1 MNLRYVARRL
11 IGALGMLAFVLV
23 FNFFLFRIVDS
34 DPLAKYRG
42 RVLTAAKR
50 QEIIH
55 KFGLDG
61 SKWEQ
66 FVRYIKQTAQFNFGY
81 STDSGQR
88 VWHEIALALPNTLL
102 LVGISTIITVI
113 LGLWV
118 GAKAGWKR
126 GGSFDKTS
134 TGISMV
140 LYAMPEFWLGMLLLV
155 FLGARTGWFPT
166 GGVRDLTH
174 HYTGI
179 QAVLDRGNHLV
190 LPVLTL
196 VLAYLGS
203 YSLVM
208 RSSILETVSEDYLT
222 VARAKGLRDDEVMRR
237 HAVPNALLPS
247 VSLIAIGFGFIV
259 GGAITTETVFSY
271 PGLGL
276 ATSGAIKKNDLPMLQ
291 ALFMFSSAALI
302 VANLSADLLYGY
314 LDPRI
319 RREAR

>member
-1 MNLRYVARRL
+1 MNPRFLARRL
-11 IGALGMLAFVLV
+11 VSAAGMLAFVLV

-42 RVLTAAKR
+42 RVLTAEKR
-50 QEIIH
+50 QAIIQR
-55 KFGLDG
+55 FGLNG

-66 FVRYIKQTAQFNFGY
+66 LLRYVKQTVRLDFGY
-81 STDSGQR
+81 STDTGR
-88 VWHEIALALPNTLL
+88 PVWTTIKELLPNTLW
-102 LVGISTIITVI
+102 LVGLSTVITVA
-113 LGLWV
+113 LGLWL
-118 GAKAGWKR
+118 GAKAGWRR
-126 GGSFDKTS
+126 GSRFDKFS
-134 TGISMV
+134 TGTSML

-166 GGVRDLTH
+166 GGVRDLTRDL
-174 HYTGI
+174 TG
-179 QAVLDRGNHLV
+179 VEVVVDRARHLF

-203 YSLVM
+203 YCLIM
-208 RSSILETVSEDYLT
+208 RSSIIETVREDYLT

-247 VSLIAIGFGFIV
+247 VSLIAIGFGFVV

-276 ATSGAIKKNDLPMLQ
+276 ATSDAIKNDDLAMLQ
-291 ALFMFSSAALI
+291 ALFFLSSAALI
-302 VANLSADLLYGY
+302 VANLVADLLYGY

-319 RREAR
+319 RREHR

>member
-1 MNLRYVARRL
+1 VNPRYVGRRL
-11 IGALGMLAFVLV
+11 MGALGMLVFVLV

-34 DPLAKYRG
+34 DPLSKYRG
-42 RVLTAAKR
+42 RVLTAEKR
-50 QEIIH
+50 QEIIA
-55 KFGLDG
+55 KFGLEG

-66 FVRYIKQTAQFNFGY
+66 FVRYIKQTARFNFGY

-88 VWHEIALALPNTLL
+88 VWKVIWDALPNTLL
-102 LVGISTIITVI
+102 LVGISTVITIAV
-113 LGLWV
+113 GLWV
-118 GAKAGWKR
+118 GAKAGWRR
-126 GGSFDKTS
+126 GSGFDKSS
-134 TGISMV
+134 TGIAML

-155 FLGARTGWFPT
+155 FFGARAGWFPT
-166 GGVRDLTH
+166 GGVRDLTRHLSGFPMVVDRAH
-174 HYTGI
+174 H
-179 QAVLDRGNHLV
+179 LF

-196 VLAYLGS
+196 VLAYVGS

-208 RSSILETVSEDYLT
+208 RSSILETVGEDYLT
-222 VARAKGLRDDEVMRR
+222 VARAKGLRDDDVMRR

-247 VSLIAIGFGFIV
+247 VSLIAISFGFII

-276 ATSGAIKKNDLPMLQ
+276 ATSEAIRKNDLPMLQ

-302 VANLSADLLYGY
+302 VANLAADLLYGY

>member
-1 MNLRYVARRL
+1 MNPRYLARRL
-11 IGALGMLAFVLV
+11 VSAAGMLAFVLV

-50 QEIIH
+50 QEIIQ

-61 SKWEQ
+61 SKWDQ
-66 FVRYIKQTAQFNFGY
+66 LVRYVKQTVRLDFGY
-81 STDSGQR
+81 STDTGR
-88 VWHEIALALPNTLL
+88 PVWATIKELLPNTLW
-102 LVGISTIITVI
+102 LVGLSTVITVA
-113 LGLWV
+113 LGLWL
-118 GAKAGWKR
+118 GAKAGWRR
-126 GGSFDKTS
+126 GSRFDKLT
-134 TGISMV
+134 TGGSMV

-166 GGVRDLTH
+166 GGVRDLTQH
-174 HYTGI
+174 LTGFDAI
-179 QAVLDRGNHLV
+179 IDRGRHLF

-203 YSLVM
+203 YSLIM
-208 RSSILETVSEDYLT
+208 RSSIIETVREDYLT

-237 HAVPNALLPS
+237 HAVPNAMLPS
-247 VSLIAIGFGFIV
+247 VSLIAIGFGFVV

-276 ATSGAIKKNDLPMLQ
+276 ATSDAIKNDDLAMLQ
-291 ALFMFSSAALI
+291 ALFFLSSAALI
-302 VANLSADLLYGY
+302 VANLVADLLYGY

-319 RREAR
+319 RREHR

>member
-1 MNLRYVARRL
+1 MNLRYVLRRL
-11 IGALGMLAFVLV
+11 VGALGMLAFVLF

-34 DPLAKYRG
+34 DPLAKYHG
-42 RVLTAAKR
+42 RVLTADKR
-50 QEIIH
+50 REIIH

-66 FVRYIKQTAQFNFGY
+66 FVRYIKQTLQLNFGY
-81 STDSGQR
+81 SSDSGQR
-88 VWHEIALALPNTLL
+88 VWKEITAALPNTLL
-102 LVGISTIITVI
+102 LVGISTVITVV

-118 GAKAGWKR
+118 GAKAGWRR
-126 GGSFDKTS
+126 GSGFDKSS
-134 TGISMV
+134 TGVSMV

-166 GGVRDLTH
+166 GGVRDLTRH
-174 HYTGI
+174 LTGFS
-179 QAVLDRGNHLV
+179 AVLDRASHLV

-196 VLAYLGS
+196 VLAYFGS

-208 RSSILETVSEDYLT
+208 RSSILETVNEDYLT
-222 VARAKGLRDDEVMRR
+222 VARAKGLRDDEVMRH

-247 VSLIAIGFGFIV
+247 VSLIAIGFGFVI

-276 ATSGAIKKNDLPMLQ
+276 ATSGAIKKDDLPMLQ
-291 ALFMFSSAALI
+291 ALFFLSSAALI
-302 VANLSADLLYGY
+302 VANLVADLLYGY

-319 RREAR
+319 RRDTG

>member
-1 MNLRYVARRL
+1 MNPRYVGRRL
-11 IGALGMLAFVLV
+11 FGALGMLAFVLV

-34 DPLAKYRG
+34 DPLSKYRG
-42 RVLTAAKR
+42 RVLTAEKR
-50 QEIIH
+50 QEIIA

-66 FVRYIKQTAQFNFGY
+66 FVRYVKQTARLDFGY

-88 VWHEIALALPNTLL
+88 VWKLILAALPNTLL
-102 LVGISTIITVI
+102 LVGISTVITVA
-113 LGLWV
+113 LGLWI
-118 GAKAGWKR
+118 GAKAGWRR
-126 GGSFDKTS
+126 GSGFDKSS
-134 TGISMV
+134 TGVAMV

-155 FLGARTGWFPT
+155 FVGAKTGWFPT
-166 GGVRDLTH
+166 GGVRDLTRH
-174 HYTGI
+174 LSGFPM
-179 QAVLDRGNHLV
+179 VRDRAEHLV

-196 VLAYLGS
+196 VLAYVGS

-208 RSSILETVSEDYLT
+208 RSSILETVGEDYLT
-222 VARAKGLRDDEVMRR
+222 VARAKGLRDDEVMRH

-247 VSLIAIGFGFIV
+247 VSLIAIGFGFVI

-276 ATSGAIKKNDLPMLQ
+276 ATSAAIKKDDLPMLQ
-291 ALFMFSSAALI
+291 ALFMLSSTALI
-302 VANLSADLLYGY
+302 FANLGADLIYGY

-319 RREAR
+319 RREPT

>member
-1 MNLRYVARRL
+1 VNPRYVGRRL
-11 IGALGMLAFVLV
+11 VSALGMLAFVLV

-42 RVLTAAKR
+42 RVLTADKR

-66 FVRYIKQTAQFNFGY
+66 FVRYAKQTVQFDFGY

-88 VWHEIALALPNTLL
+88 VAHEIWLALPNTLL
-102 LVGISTIITVI
+102 LVGISTVITVI
-113 LGLWV
+113 VGLWV
-118 GAKAGWKR
+118 GAKAGWRR
-126 GGSFDKTS
+126 GSGFDKSS

-155 FLGARTGWFPT
+155 FVGARTGWFPT
-166 GGVRDLTH
+166 GGVRDLTRH
-174 HYTGI
+174 LTGAS
-179 QAVLDRGNHLV
+179 AVVDRARHLF
-190 LPVLTL
+190 LPTLTL

-208 RSSILETVSEDYLT
+208 RSSILETVNEDYLT

-247 VSLIAIGFGFIV
+247 VSLIAISFGFIV

-276 ATSGAIKKNDLPMLQ
+276 ATSEAIKKNDLPMLQ
-291 ALFMFSSAALI
+291 ALFLLSSAALI
-302 VANLSADLLYGY
+302 VANLTADLLYGY

-319 RREAR
+319 RKAT

>member
-1 MNLRYVARRL
+1 MNARYLARRL
-11 IGALGMLAFVLV
+11 LSALGMLAFVLV

-42 RVLTAAKR
+42 RVLTADKR
-50 QEIIH
+50 QEIIA

-66 FVRYIKQTAQFNFGY
+66 FVRYVKQTVRLDFGY
-81 STDSGQR
+81 STDTGER
-88 VWHEIALALPNTLL
+88 VSSVIRELLPNTLW
-102 LVGISTIITVI
+102 LVGLSTVITVA

-118 GAKAGWKR
+118 GAKAGWRR
-126 GGSFDKTS
+126 GSRFDKLS
-134 TGISMV
+134 TGSSMV

-174 HYTGI
+174 DLSGFPAI
-179 QAVLDRGNHLV
+179 VDRARHLF

-196 VLAYLGS
+196 VLAYFGS
-203 YSLVM
+203 YSLIM
-208 RSSILETVSEDYLT
+208 RSSILETVREDYLT
-222 VARAKGLRDDEVMRR
+222 VARAKGLRDDEVMRH

-247 VSLIAIGFGFIV
+247 VSLIAIGFGFVI

-276 ATSGAIKKNDLPMLQ
+276 ATSDAIKNNDLAMLQ
-291 ALFMFSSAALI
+291 ALFLLSSAALI
-302 VANLSADLLYGY
+302 VANLVADLLYGH

-319 RREAR
+319 RRESR